1 MSEQITHYV
10 WTVDWAVIT
19 ALFGIFS
26 SFFFLYLSLKSDNLE
41 MQFESEN
48 IMTRVDSTSKKVS
61 YLDKLLQSSDRKIN
75 LCSTSRVESAILE
88 CTPAERGSK
97 NKKKKNKRKHLEST
111 IYNETQSIQETTVNN
126 ETQSIPETTVNNE
139 TQIIPEPNVE
149 VSEFTKSINNY
160 FNLLNTIENEDI
172 RRYRHIEY
180 CFNIINYIMACLS
193 INMPLSSIHYDIEQ
207 NHNFDKKIKVQSC
220 HTPTSKFVQILP
232 KNLLLSMFDS
242 TILSQDE
249 FSQCLNILNT
259 EMLYIQSMIVAE
271 QKT

>member
-10 WTVDWAVIT
+10 WTLDWAVIT

-48 IMTRVDSTSKKVS
+48 IMTRVDSSSKKVS
-61 YLDKLLQSSDRKIN
+61 YLDKLLQSSDPKIN

-88 CTPAERGSK
+88 CTPAERASK
-97 NKKKKNKRKHLEST
+97 NKKKKNKRKHVES
-111 IYNETQSIQETTVNN
+111 TVNN
-126 ETQSIPETTVNNE
+126 ETHSIPETTVNNE

-180 CFNIINYIMACLS
+180 CFNIINYIMACLN
-193 INMPLSSIHYDIEQ
+193 INMPLISIQYDIEQ
-207 NHNFDKKIKVQSC
+207 NHNFDEKIKVQSC
-220 HTPTSKFVQILP
+220 HTPRSKFVQILP

-259 EMLYIQSMIVAE
+259 EMLYII
-271 QKT
+271 QKTQTVSETV

>member
-48 IMTRVDSTSKKVS
+48 IMTRVDSSSKKVS

-75 LCSTSRVESAILE
+75 LCSTSRVESVDSDKIATKPSLVE
-88 CTPAERGSK
+88 SSEKVS
-97 NKKKKNKRKHLEST
+97 KNKRKRNRRKHVEST
-111 IYNETQSIQETTVNN
+111 VHN

-139 TQIIPEPNVE
+139 TQIIPEPNAE

-193 INMPLSSIHYDIEQ
+193 INMPLSLIHYDIEQ